1 MGRHGGGSRSGGGG
15 GGRHGGGSRGGGSAK
30 TSAKPF
36 AGCYNRGYY
45 HKGVYHS
52 CYTNCEKYG
61 TSKGR
66 LIGQLLTILFMCGLM
81 LPLWVLVGSMAV
93 HVGGKV
99 DGDPD
104 RIRIEDRVD
113 LLTPEEEQRTLAL
126 FDVVIYQVKTS

>member
-15 GGRHGGGSRGGGSAK
+15 GSHGGGSRGGGSAK

-52 CYTNCEKYG
+52 CYTNSEKYG
-61 TSKGR
+61 TSRGR

-81 LPLWVLVGSMAV
+81 LPLWSASRILPLRPCWRSSGRVWRGRTCATHWSMPSA
-93 HVGGKV
+93 
-99 DGDPD
+99 
-104 RIRIEDRVD
+104 
-113 LLTPEEEQRTLAL
+113 A
-126 FDVVIYQVKTS
+126 